1 MKNTILI
8 ADDDANVLSSLQ
20 FLLEEEGYQ
29 VIPCHNQ
36 KQIAI
41 ELARHSVDL
50 IISDM
55 NFTLDTTSGT
65 EGLQLVEHL
74 HQQEP
79 QLPIIVMTGWATI
92 DLAVASLKIGANDFI
107 QKPWNDERLLTSIKT
122 QLDRSSA
129 ERRAN
134 KYQQQNRLLMR
145 ENHPENSG
153 SIVAHSPVMKQLL
166 DTLADLAKSNM
177 NILLT
182 GDNGTGKSMLAQHI
196 HDLSQ
201 RHDAPFVSVNMGAI
215 SENLFESEMFG
226 HVKGAFT
233 DAKESRIG
241 RFEMAESG
249 TLFLDELAN
258 IPLSQQ
264 AKLLRVLEEHQF
276 EAVGSSKTRQC
287 DVRIISATNADLN
300 SLIEQQLFRQDLYYR
315 LNTIEL
321 RVPSLVERQADILPL
336 ADYFLDCFSKK
347 YHRAKPALSSDA
359 EAQLLHYHWPG
370 NIREL
375 SHLLERAL
383 FLSRHD
389 IIEPDQL
396 HLPAKNF
403 GNRKPLA
410 NRELLTNKELLDN
423 QEANNPTNSFNG
435 YNQHLTSEELTL
447 EQIEQ
452 QVLKD
457 RLNAHHGNVTE
468 TARSL
473 GLSRSGYYRRINKYE
488 LE

>member
-107 QKPWNDERLLTSIKT
+107 QIPWYDERLLRSIKS

-129 ERRAN
+129 ERLAN

-182 GDNGTGKSMLAQHI
+182 GDVKS
-196 HDLSQ
+196 
-201 RHDAPFVSVNMGAI
+201 
-215 SENLFESEMFG
+215 
-226 HVKGAFT
+226 
-233 DAKESRIG
+233 
-241 RFEMAESG
+241 
-249 TLFLDELAN
+249 
-258 IPLSQQ
+258 
-264 AKLLRVLEEHQF
+264 
-276 EAVGSSKTRQC
+276 VG
-287 DVRIISATNADLN
+287 
-300 SLIEQQLFRQDLYYR
+300 
-315 LNTIEL
+315 
-321 RVPSLVERQADILPL
+321 
-336 ADYFLDCFSKK
+336 YF
-347 YHRAKPALSSDA
+347 
-359 EAQLLHYHWPG
+359 
-370 NIREL
+370 
-375 SHLLERAL
+375 
-383 FLSRHD
+383 
-389 IIEPDQL
+389 
-396 HLPAKNF
+396 NF
-403 GNRKPLA
+403 
-410 NRELLTNKELLDN
+410 
-423 QEANNPTNSFNG
+423 
-435 YNQHLTSEELTL
+435 
-447 EQIEQ
+447 
-452 QVLKD
+452 
-457 RLNAHHGNVTE
+457 
-468 TARSL
+468 
-473 GLSRSGYYRRINKYE
+473 
-488 LE
+488 

>member
-8 ADDDANVLSSLQ
+8 ADDNTNVLSSLE

-29 VIPCHNQ
+29 VISCRDQ
-36 KQIAI
+36 KQLTI

-65 EGLQLVEHL
+65 EGLQLIERL
-74 HQQEP
+74 HQMEP
-79 QLPIIVMTGWATI
+79 HLPIIVMTGWATI
-92 DLAVASLKIGANDFI
+92 DLAVSSLKLGAHDFI
-107 QKPWNDERLLTSIKT
+107 QKPWNDERLLATIKT
-122 QLDRSSA
+122 QLERSSA
-129 ERRAN
+129 EHRAE
-134 KYQQQNRLLMR
+134 KYKQQNQLLTR
-145 ENHPENSG
+145 EQHPDNS
-153 SIVAHSPVMKQLL
+153 SAIIAYSSTMKQLL
-166 DTLADLAKSNM
+166 STLTDLAQSDM

-196 HDLSQ
+196 HHLSQ
-201 RHDAPFVSVNMGAI
+201 RREAPFVAVNMGAI
-215 SENLFESEMFG
+215 SESLFESEMFG

-233 DAKESRIG
+233 DAKDSRIG
-241 RFEMAESG
+241 RFEMAETG

-264 AKLLRVLEEHQF
+264 AKLLRVLEAHQF
-276 EAVGSSKTRQC
+276 EPVGSSKTRQC
-287 DVRIISATNADLN
+287 NVRIVSATNADLN
-300 SLIEQQLFRQDLYYR
+300 SMIEKQLFRQDLYYR

-321 RVPSLVERQADILPL
+321 RIPSLAERTDDILPL
-336 ADYFLDCFSKK
+336 SDYFLDRFSLK
-347 YHRAKPALSSDA
+347 YHRNKPSLSKEAKN
-359 EAQLLHYHWPG
+359 QLLDYHWPG

-383 FLSRHD
+383 FLCREAV
-389 IIEPDQL
+389 IEPE
-396 HLPAKNF
+396 HLSLPKVSTSNINDDPLIQKNTHCD
-403 GNRKPLA
+403 RLSA
-410 NRELLTNKELLDN
+410 ST
-423 QEANNPTNSFNG
+423 
-435 YNQHLTSEELTL
+435 ELTL

-452 QVLKD
+452 RVLKE
-457 RLNAHHGNVTE
+457 RLDACKGNVTE

-488 LE
+488 ME